1 MPNEFETMPGHL
13 IRRLNQRST
22 AVFQKR
28 IKDAPLELTSV
39 QFAALDALSREPGM
53 DQAQLAARIA
63 YDRATIGDVV
73 KRLVQKGLVERTVSE
88 TDRRARSLHLSPKG
102 AEALEGARP
111 VVTRLQAEILE
122 GLSQEEAAQFI
133 ALVRKAVAPQD

>member
-1 MPNEFETMPGHL
+1 MPGHL

-73 KRLVQKGLVERTVSE
+73 KRLVQKGLIERTVSE

-122 GLSQEEAAQFI
+122 GLSEEEAAQFI
-133 ALVRKAVAPQD
+133 VLARKAVAPQD

>member
-1 MPNEFETMPGHL
+1 MPGHL

>member
-1 MPNEFETMPGHL
+1 MKRDLETLPGHL

-28 IKDAPLELTSV
+28 IKHAPVELTSV

-73 KRLVQKGLVERTVSE
+73 KRLVQKGLVARAVSE
-88 TDRRARSLHLSPKG
+88 TDRRARSLHLTPEG
-102 AEALEGARP
+102 TAALEGARP

-122 GLSQEEAAQFI
+122 GLSEEEAAQFI
-133 ALVRKAVAPQD
+133 ALARKAVAPQD

>member
-28 IKDAPLELTSV
+28 IKDAPVELTSV

-73 KRLVQKGLVERTVSE
+73 KRLVQKGLVARTVSE
-88 TDRRARSLHLSPKG
+88 TDRRARSLHLTPEG
-102 AEALEGARP
+102 AAALEGARP

-122 GLSQEEAAQFI
+122 GLSEEEAAQFI
-133 ALVRKAVAPQD
+133 ALARKAVAPQD

>member
-1 MPNEFETMPGHL
+1 MPGHL

-122 GLSQEEAAQFI
+122 GLSEEEAAQFI
-133 ALVRKAVAPQD
+133 VLARKAVAPQD

>member
-122 GLSQEEAAQFI
+122 GLSEEEAAQFI

>member
-122 GLSQEEAAQFI
+122 GLSEEEAAQFI
-133 ALVRKAVAPQD
+133 VLARKAVAPQD

>member
-73 KRLVQKGLVERTVSE
+73 KRLVQKGLIERTVSE

-122 GLSQEEAAQFI
+122 GLSEEEAAQFI
-133 ALVRKAVAPQD
+133 VLARKAVAPQD